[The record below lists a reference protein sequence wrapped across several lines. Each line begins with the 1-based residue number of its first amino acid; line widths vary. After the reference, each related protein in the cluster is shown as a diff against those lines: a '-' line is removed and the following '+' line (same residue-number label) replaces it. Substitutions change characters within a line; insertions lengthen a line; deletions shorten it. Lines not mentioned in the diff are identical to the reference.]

1 MEFGSLEGPLPSK
14 LFSVPQIQQVK
25 LRKEPQH
32 DNLNRLDPPRCLKL
46 LPVEELEHLDIHVTE
61 DSNGPVNQVLYAS
74 EGESSFVG
82 RNATFSLAR
91 FNLFTGNQ
99 TLEQRDTSFEIKES
113 MMVHCGF
120 YSLNGGFKISD
131 EDKTYMQACKVVV
144 STCAFGGGDDLYQPI
159 GMLEASLKKWY
170 AGQYFNRI
178 EVQRI
183 GFDLTNQTYKPPKEF
198 GPYYFITFP
207 YAFPDSNK
215 GNSLSTGAIIGIA
228 VGSSVVFLSL
238 KALAVYAILQ
248 KKCAERAIGLSK
260 SFASWA
266 PSEKDSG
273 GFGGYEKVYKG
284 VLPNGKI
291 VAIKQAQQGSMQGG
305 LEFKTEI

>member
-1 MEFGSLEGPLPSK
+1 SSSIKAL
-14 LFSVPQIQQVK
+14 
-25 LRKEPQH
+25 QH
-32 DNLNRLDPPRCLKL
+32 SSNSASCLKL
-46 LPVEELEHLDIHVTE
+46 LPVEKLEHLDIHVTE
-61 DSNGPVNQVLYAS
+61 ESNGPVNQVLYVS

-82 RNATFSLAR
+82 WNATFSLAR

-159 GMLEASLKKWY
+159 GMT
-170 AGQYFNRI
+170 

-198 GPYYFITFP
+198 GPYYFIAFP

-215 GNSLSTGAIIGIA
+215 GNSLSTGAIIGIT
-228 VGSSVVFLSL
+228 VGLSVVFLSL

-266 PSEKDSG
+266 PSGKDSG
-273 GFGGYEKVYKG
+273 GAPQLKGARWFSYDELKKSTSNFSESNELGFGGY
-284 VLPNGKI
+284 GK
-291 VAIKQAQQGSMQGG
+291 
-305 LEFKTEI
+305 

>member
-159 GMLEASLKKWY
+159 GMLEASLKKVCYLAFWDEITLR
-170 AGQYFNRI
+170 AQ
-178 EVQRI
+178 ELADHRI
-183 GFDLTNQTYKPPKEF
+183 G
-198 GPYYFITFP
+198 
-207 YAFPDSNK
+207 
-215 GNSLSTGAIIGIA
+215 
-228 VGSSVVFLSL
+228 
-238 KALAVYAILQ
+238 ILQ
-248 KKCAERAIGLSK
+248 
-260 SFASWA
+260 W
-266 PSEKDSG
+266 
-273 GFGGYEKVYKG
+273 
-284 VLPNGKI
+284 
-291 VAIKQAQQGSMQGG
+291 
-305 LEFKTEI
+305 